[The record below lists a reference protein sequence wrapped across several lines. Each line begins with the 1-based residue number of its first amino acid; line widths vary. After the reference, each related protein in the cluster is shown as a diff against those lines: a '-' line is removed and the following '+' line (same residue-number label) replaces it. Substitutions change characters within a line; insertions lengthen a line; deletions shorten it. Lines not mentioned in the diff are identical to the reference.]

1 MAPADLK
8 LEMLK
13 SLPLFD
19 DLDRK
24 HLERLGQLIDE
35 VDLQTGRVLWK
46 QGDAGDEAF
55 VIVSGNL
62 LVERDGRVLANLGRG
77 SIIGEMAIYAEGPR
91 MATVTVTEPSQLLVI
106 SHGNFHTL
114 MDEFPEVRL
123 KVLDVLAQRV
133 RLLDPASSH

>member
-8 LEMLK
+8 LETLK
-13 SLPLFD
+13 SLPLFA

-24 HLERLGQLIDE
+24 HLERLGQLTDE
-35 VDLQTGRVLWK
+35 VDLAAGRVLWK
-46 QGDAGDEAF
+46 RGDAGDEAF

-133 RLLDPASSH
+133 RLLDPTGSH